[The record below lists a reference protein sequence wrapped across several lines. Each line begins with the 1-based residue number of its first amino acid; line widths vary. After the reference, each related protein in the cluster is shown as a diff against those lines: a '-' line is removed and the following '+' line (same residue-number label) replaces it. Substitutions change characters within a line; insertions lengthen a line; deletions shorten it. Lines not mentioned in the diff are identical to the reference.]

1 MARMYARMSGC
12 ICGNSGLYPIPML
25 GEIFSTDMPW
35 EDILPRHPL
44 GRYSGFNSDIPWGDI
59 LVSIQTYLG
68 KMSCV

>member
-1 MARMYARMSGC
+1 
-12 ICGNSGLYPIPML
+12 
-25 GEIFSTDMPW
+25 
-35 EDILPRHPL
+35 L